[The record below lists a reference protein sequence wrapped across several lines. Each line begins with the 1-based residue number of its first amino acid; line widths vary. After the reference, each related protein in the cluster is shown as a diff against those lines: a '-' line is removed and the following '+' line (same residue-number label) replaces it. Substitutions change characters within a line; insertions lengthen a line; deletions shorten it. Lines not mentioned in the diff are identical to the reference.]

1 MHSKLP
7 AKVLA
12 MSLSWALAGS
22 PLLASAAEPAASPGG
37 AAANIA
43 SAGIL
48 KSGVYLQ
55 NLDKSVR
62 PQDDFYRHING
73 GWLAATQIP
82 ADRSNYGAFTKLQE
96 DAEHDLRDILEEAA
110 KSKAAAG
117 SDAQK
122 VGDYYASFLD
132 EATVEARGLKPLS
145 AELSRIDALKTPQ
158 DIAGYIGHAQR
169 LFVAQ
174 PFAYYVAVDEK
185 NSSQYVS
192 TLTQTGLGMP
202 DRDYYLSKDDARL
215 KSIREKYEPYV
226 RDLLALADT
235 PDAAGAAKKIYAIES
250 RIAQAHWTRV
260 QNRDAEKTY
269 NRYDRAALGKLMP
282 SFDWDAFLR
291 GAQIPSDKV
300 PAMVVTQPSYFQALD
315 RLFAEVPVADWR
327 VYFRYKLLNTYAPDL
342 PARFVQRQFEFNDR
356 TVSGIEELKPRW
368 KRGVDTIEGAVGDLV
383 GKMYVERHF
392 KPEQKQRIDALVKNL
407 LAAFDSGIDQLEWMT
422 PDTKRKAHEKL
433 ALFTTKIGYPDKWRD
448 WSKLQIRRDD
458 LVGNEMRAAAVVFE
472 RGVSKLG
479 GPIDR
484 TEWLM
489 TPQTVNAYYNPPTNE
504 IVFPAAMLQPPF
516 FDVTVD
522 DATNYGAIGAVIGHE
537 ISHGFDDQGRRY
549 DGHGNLH
556 DWWAPADNDEF
567 TRRAKAF
574 GAQYDASSPLPGT
587 HVNGDLTMGENI
599 ADLAGVAMAYRAYKL
614 SLKGKQAP
622 VIDGY
627 TGDQR
632 FFTGWAQGWARKYR
646 DDELRRRLLTDPHSP
661 SEYRTNIIVANLPEF
676 YRAFDVKPGDKMYRA
691 PAQRVKIW

>member
-1 MHSKLP
+1 MNAKLI
-7 AKVLA
+7 
-12 MSLSWALAGS
+12 SLALACS
-22 PLLASAAEPAASPGG
+22 PLLAAAEPTAGS
-37 AAANIA
+37 
-43 SAGIL
+43 STTAGIL

-55 NLDKSVR
+55 NLDKAVR

-73 GWLAATQIP
+73 GWLATAQIP
-82 ADRSNYGAFTKLQE
+82 ADRSNYGTFTKLQE
-96 DAEHDLRDILEEAA
+96 DAERDLRDILEEAA
-110 KSKAAAG
+110 KAKAPAG

-132 EATVEARGLKPLS
+132 EAAVEARGLQPLQD
-145 AELSRIDALKTPQ
+145 ELARIDAIKTKQ
-158 DIAGYIGHAQR
+158 ELAGYIGRAQR

-174 PFAYYVAVDEK
+174 PFAYFVAVDEK
-185 NSSQYVS
+185 NSTQYIS
-192 TLTQTGLGMP
+192 TVTQTGLGMP
-202 DRDYYLSKDDARL
+202 DRDYYLSDDAKL
-215 KSIREKYEPYV
+215 KGIREKYQPYV
-226 RDLLALADT
+226 RDLLALAAT
-235 PDAAGAAKKIYAIES
+235 PDAEGAAKKIYAIES
-250 RIAQAHWTRV
+250 RIATAHWTRV

-269 NRYDRAALGKLMP
+269 NRYDRAALAKLMP
-282 SFDWDAFLR
+282 AFDWDAFLR
-291 GAQIPSDKV
+291 GAQIPSEKV
-300 PAMVVTQPSYFQALD
+300 AAVNVTQPSYFEALGK
-315 RLFAEVPVADWR
+315 LFAEVPVADWR
-327 VYFRYKLLNTYAPDL
+327 VYYRYKLLSTYAPDL
-342 PARFVQRQFEFNDR
+342 PAKFVQRQFEFNDR

-368 KRGVDTIEGAVGDLV
+368 KRGVDTIEGSVGDLV
-383 GKMYVERHF
+383 GKVYVERHF

-407 LAAFDSGIDQLEWMT
+407 LSAFDGGIDQLEWMT

-433 ALFTTKIGYPDKWRD
+433 AMFTTKIGYPDKWRD
-448 WSKLQIRRDD
+448 WSKLEIRRDD
-458 LVGNEMRAAAVVFE
+458 LIGNEVRAAAVLFD
-472 RGVSKLG
+472 RGVNKLG

-522 DATNYGAIGAVIGHE
+522 DALNYGAIGSVIGHE

-549 DGHGNLH
+549 DGHGNLN
-556 DWWAPADNDEF
+556 DWWAAADNEEF

-587 HVNGDLTMGENI
+587 HVNSGLTMGENI
-599 ADLAGVAMAYRAYKL
+599 ADLAGVAMAYHAYKI
-614 SLKGKQAP
+614 SLQGKPAP

-632 FFTGWAQGWARKYR
+632 FFIGWAQGWARKYR

-661 SEYRTNIIVANLPEF
+661 SEYRTNIIVSDLPEF
-676 YRAFDVKPGDKMYRA
+676 YAAFDVKPGDKMYRA
-691 PAQRVKIW
+691 PADRVKIW

>member
-1 MHSKLP
+1 MNRKGSGMNAKLI
-7 AKVLA
+7 
-12 MSLSWALAGS
+12 SLALACS
-22 PLLASAAEPAASPGG
+22 PLLAAAEPTAGS
-37 AAANIA
+37 
-43 SAGIL
+43 STTAGIL

-55 NLDKSVR
+55 NLDKAVR

-73 GWLAATQIP
+73 GWLATAQIP
-82 ADRSNYGAFTKLQE
+82 ADRSNYGTFNKLQE
-96 DAEHDLRDILEEAA
+96 DAERDLRDILEEAA
-110 KSKAAAG
+110 KAKAPAG

-132 EATVEARGLKPLS
+132 EAAVEARGLQPLQD
-145 AELSRIDALKTPQ
+145 ELARIDAIKTKQ
-158 DIAGYIGHAQR
+158 ELAGYIGRAQR

-174 PFAYYVAVDEK
+174 PFAYFVAVDEK
-185 NSSQYVS
+185 NSTQYIS
-192 TLTQTGLGMP
+192 TVTQTGLGMP
-202 DRDYYLSKDDARL
+202 DRDYYLSDDAKL
-215 KSIREKYEPYV
+215 KGIREKYQPYV
-226 RDLLALADT
+226 RDLLALAAT
-235 PDAAGAAKKIYAIES
+235 PDAEGAAKKIYAIES
-250 RIAQAHWTRV
+250 RIATAHWTRV

-269 NRYDRAALGKLMP
+269 NRYDRAALAKLMP
-282 SFDWDAFLR
+282 AFDWDAFLR
-291 GAQIPSDKV
+291 GAQIPSEKV
-300 PAMVVTQPSYFQALD
+300 AAVNVTQPSYFEALGK
-315 RLFAEVPVADWR
+315 LFAEVPVADWR
-327 VYFRYKLLNTYAPDL
+327 VYYRYKLLSTYAPDL
-342 PARFVQRQFEFNDR
+342 PAKFVQRQFEFNDR

-368 KRGVDTIEGAVGDLV
+368 KRGVDTIEGSVGDLV
-383 GKMYVERHF
+383 GKVYVERHF

-407 LAAFDSGIDQLEWMT
+407 LSAFDGGIDQLEWMT

-433 ALFTTKIGYPDKWRD
+433 AMFTTKIGYPDKWRD
-448 WSKLQIRRDD
+448 WSKLEIRRDD
-458 LVGNEMRAAAVVFE
+458 LIGNEVRAAAVLFD
-472 RGVSKLG
+472 RGVNKLG

-522 DATNYGAIGAVIGHE
+522 DALNYGAIGSVIGHE

-549 DGHGNLH
+549 DGHGNLN
-556 DWWAPADNDEF
+556 DWWAAADNEEF

-587 HVNGDLTMGENI
+587 HVNSGLTMGENI
-599 ADLAGVAMAYRAYKL
+599 ADLAGVAMAYHAYKI
-614 SLKGKQAP
+614 SLQGKPAP

-632 FFTGWAQGWARKYR
+632 FFIGWAQGWARKYR

-661 SEYRTNIIVANLPEF
+661 SEYRTNIIVSDLPEF
-676 YRAFDVKPGDKMYRA
+676 YAAFDVKPGDKMYRA
-691 PAQRVKIW
+691 PADRVKIW

>member
-1 MHSKLP
+1 MNRKGSGMNAKLI
-7 AKVLA
+7 
-12 MSLSWALAGS
+12 SLALACS
-22 PLLASAAEPAASPGG
+22 PLLAAAEPTAGS
-37 AAANIA
+37 
-43 SAGIL
+43 STTAGIL

-55 NLDKSVR
+55 NLDKAVR

-73 GWLAATQIP
+73 GWLATAQIP
-82 ADRSNYGAFTKLQE
+82 ADRSNYGTFTKLQE
-96 DAEHDLRDILEEAA
+96 DAERDLRDILEEAA
-110 KSKAAAG
+110 KAKAPAG

-132 EATVEARGLKPLS
+132 EAAVEARGLQPLQD
-145 AELSRIDALKTPQ
+145 ELARIDAIKTKQ
-158 DIAGYIGHAQR
+158 ELAGYIGRAQR

-174 PFAYYVAVDEK
+174 PFAYFVAVDEK
-185 NSSQYVS
+185 NSTQYIS
-192 TLTQTGLGMP
+192 TVTQTGLGMP
-202 DRDYYLSKDDARL
+202 DRDYYLSDDAKL
-215 KSIREKYEPYV
+215 KGIREKYQPYV
-226 RDLLALADT
+226 RDLLALAAT
-235 PDAAGAAKKIYAIES
+235 PDAEGAAKKIYAIES
-250 RIAQAHWTRV
+250 RIATAHWTRV

-269 NRYDRAALGKLMP
+269 NRYDRAALAKLMP
-282 SFDWDAFLR
+282 AFDWDAFLR
-291 GAQIPSDKV
+291 GAQIPSEKV
-300 PAMVVTQPSYFQALD
+300 AAVNVTQPSYFEALGK
-315 RLFAEVPVADWR
+315 LFAEVPVADWR
-327 VYFRYKLLNTYAPDL
+327 VYYRYKLLSTYAPDL
-342 PARFVQRQFEFNDR
+342 PAKFVQRQFEFNDR

-368 KRGVDTIEGAVGDLV
+368 KRGVDTIEGSVGDLV
-383 GKMYVERHF
+383 GKVYVERHF

-407 LAAFDSGIDQLEWMT
+407 LSAFDGGIDQLEWMT

-433 ALFTTKIGYPDKWRD
+433 AMFTTKIGYPDKWRD
-448 WSKLQIRRDD
+448 WSKLEIRRDD
-458 LVGNEMRAAAVVFE
+458 LIGNEVRAAAVLFD
-472 RGVSKLG
+472 RGVNKLG

-522 DATNYGAIGAVIGHE
+522 DALNYGAIGSVIGHE

-549 DGHGNLH
+549 DGHGNLN
-556 DWWAPADNDEF
+556 DWWAAADNEEF

-587 HVNGDLTMGENI
+587 HVNSGLTMGENI
-599 ADLAGVAMAYRAYKL
+599 ADLAGVAMAYRAYKI
-614 SLKGKQAP
+614 SLQGKPAP

-632 FFTGWAQGWARKYR
+632 FFIGWAQGWARKYR

-661 SEYRTNIIVANLPEF
+661 SEYRTNIIVSDLPEF
-676 YRAFDVKPGDKMYRA
+676 YAAFDVKPGDKMYRA
-691 PAQRVKIW
+691 PADRVKIW

>member
-1 MHSKLP
+1 MNRKGSGMNAKLI
-7 AKVLA
+7 
-12 MSLSWALAGS
+12 SLALACT
-22 PLLASAAEPAASPGG
+22 PLLAAAEPTARSSAT
-37 AAANIA
+37 
-43 SAGIL
+43 AGIL

-55 NLDKSVR
+55 NLDKAVR

-73 GWLAATQIP
+73 GWLATAQIP
-82 ADRSNYGAFTKLQE
+82 ADRSNYGTFTKLQE
-96 DAEHDLRDILEEAA
+96 DAERDLRDILEEAA
-110 KSKAAAG
+110 KAKAPAG

-132 EATVEARGLKPLS
+132 EAAVEARGLQPLQD
-145 AELSRIDALKTPQ
+145 ELARIDAIKTKQ
-158 DIAGYIGHAQR
+158 ELAGYIGRAQR

-174 PFAYYVAVDEK
+174 PFAYFVAVDEK
-185 NSSQYVS
+185 NSTQYIS
-192 TLTQTGLGMP
+192 TVTQTGLGMP
-202 DRDYYLSKDDARL
+202 DRDYYLSDDAKL
-215 KSIREKYEPYV
+215 KGIREKYQPYV
-226 RDLLALADT
+226 RDLLALAAT

-250 RIAQAHWTRV
+250 RIATAHWTRV

-269 NRYDRAALGKLMP
+269 NRYDRAALAKLMP
-282 SFDWDAFLR
+282 AFDWDAFLR
-291 GAQIPSDKV
+291 GAQIPSEKV
-300 PAMVVTQPSYFQALD
+300 AAVNVTQPSYFEALGK
-315 RLFAEVPVADWR
+315 LFAEVPVADWR
-327 VYFRYKLLNTYAPDL
+327 VYYRYKLLSTYAPDL
-342 PARFVQRQFEFNDR
+342 PAKFVQRQFEFNDR

-368 KRGVDTIEGAVGDLV
+368 KRGVDTIEGSVGDLV
-383 GKMYVERHF
+383 GKVYVERHF

-407 LAAFDSGIDQLEWMT
+407 LSAFDGGIDQLEWMT

-433 ALFTTKIGYPDKWRD
+433 AMFTTKIGYPDKWRD
-448 WSKLQIRRDD
+448 WSKLEIRRDD
-458 LVGNEMRAAAVVFE
+458 LIGNEVRAAALLFD
-472 RGVSKLG
+472 RGVNKLG

-522 DATNYGAIGAVIGHE
+522 DALNYGAIGSVIGHE

-549 DGHGNLH
+549 DGHGNLN
-556 DWWAPADNDEF
+556 DWWAAADNEEF

-587 HVNGDLTMGENI
+587 HVNSGLTMGENI
-599 ADLAGVAMAYRAYKL
+599 ADLAGVAMAYRAYKI
-614 SLKGKQAP
+614 SLQGKPAP

-632 FFTGWAQGWARKYR
+632 FFIGWAQGWARKYR

-661 SEYRTNIIVANLPEF
+661 SEYRTNIIVSDLPEF
-676 YRAFDVKPGDKMYRA
+676 YAAFDVKPGDKMYRA
-691 PAQRVKIW
+691 PADRVKIW

>member
-1 MHSKLP
+1 MNRKGSGMNAKLI
-7 AKVLA
+7 
-12 MSLSWALAGS
+12 SLALACS
-22 PLLASAAEPAASPGG
+22 PLLAAAEPTAGS
-37 AAANIA
+37 
-43 SAGIL
+43 STTAGIL

-55 NLDKSVR
+55 NLDKAVR

-73 GWLAATQIP
+73 GWLATAQIP
-82 ADRSNYGAFTKLQE
+82 ADRSNYGTFTKLQE
-96 DAEHDLRDILEEAA
+96 DAERDLRDILEEAA
-110 KSKAAAG
+110 KAKAPAG

-132 EATVEARGLKPLS
+132 EAAVEARGLQPLQD
-145 AELSRIDALKTPQ
+145 ELARIDAIKTKQ
-158 DIAGYIGHAQR
+158 ELAGYIGRAQR

-174 PFAYYVAVDEK
+174 PFAYFVAVDEK
-185 NSSQYVS
+185 NSTQYIS
-192 TLTQTGLGMP
+192 TVTQTGLGMP
-202 DRDYYLSKDDARL
+202 DRDYYLSDDAKL
-215 KSIREKYEPYV
+215 KGIREKYQPYV
-226 RDLLALADT
+226 RDLLALAAT

-250 RIAQAHWTRV
+250 RIATAHWTRV

-269 NRYDRAALGKLMP
+269 NRYDRAALAKLMP
-282 SFDWDAFLR
+282 AFDWDAFLR
-291 GAQIPSDKV
+291 GAQIPSEKV
-300 PAMVVTQPSYFQALD
+300 AAVNVTQPSYFEALGK
-315 RLFAEVPVADWR
+315 LFAEVPVADWR
-327 VYFRYKLLNTYAPDL
+327 VYYRYKLLSTYAPDL
-342 PARFVQRQFEFNDR
+342 PAKFVQRQFEFNDR

-368 KRGVDTIEGAVGDLV
+368 KRGVDTIEGSVGDLV
-383 GKMYVERHF
+383 GKVYVERHF

-407 LAAFDSGIDQLEWMT
+407 LSAFDGGIDQLEWMT

-433 ALFTTKIGYPDKWRD
+433 AMFTTKIGYPDKWRD
-448 WSKLQIRRDD
+448 WSKLEIRRDD
-458 LVGNEMRAAAVVFE
+458 LIGNEVRAAAVLFD
-472 RGVSKLG
+472 RGVNKLG

-522 DATNYGAIGAVIGHE
+522 DALNYGAIGSVIGHE

-549 DGHGNLH
+549 DGHGNLN
-556 DWWAPADNDEF
+556 DWWAAADNEEF

-587 HVNGDLTMGENI
+587 HVNSGLTMGENI
-599 ADLAGVAMAYRAYKL
+599 ADLAGVAMAYRAYKI
-614 SLKGKQAP
+614 SLQGKPAP

-632 FFTGWAQGWARKYR
+632 FFIGWAQGWARKYR

-661 SEYRTNIIVANLPEF
+661 SEYRTNIIVSDLPEF
-676 YRAFDVKPGDKMYRA
+676 YAAFDVKPGDKMYRA
-691 PAQRVKIW
+691 PADRVKIW

>member
-1 MHSKLP
+1 MNRKGSGMNAKLI
-7 AKVLA
+7 
-12 MSLSWALAGS
+12 SLALACS
-22 PLLASAAEPAASPGG
+22 PLLAAAEPTAGS
-37 AAANIA
+37 
-43 SAGIL
+43 STTAGIL

-55 NLDKSVR
+55 NLDKAVR

-73 GWLAATQIP
+73 GWLATAQIP
-82 ADRSNYGAFTKLQE
+82 ADRSNYGTFTKLQE
-96 DAEHDLRDILEEAA
+96 DAERDLRDILEEAA
-110 KSKAAAG
+110 KAKAPAG

-132 EATVEARGLKPLS
+132 EAAVEARGLQPLQD
-145 AELSRIDALKTPQ
+145 ELARIDAIKTKQ
-158 DIAGYIGHAQR
+158 ELAGYIGRAQR

-174 PFAYYVAVDEK
+174 PFAYFVAVDEK
-185 NSSQYVS
+185 NSTQYIS
-192 TLTQTGLGMP
+192 TVTQTGLGMP
-202 DRDYYLSKDDARL
+202 DRDYYLSDDAKL
-215 KSIREKYEPYV
+215 KGIREKYQPYV
-226 RDLLALADT
+226 RDLLALAAT
-235 PDAAGAAKKIYAIES
+235 PDAEGAAKKIYAIES
-250 RIAQAHWTRV
+250 RIATAHWTRV

-269 NRYDRAALGKLMP
+269 NRYDRAALAKLMP
-282 SFDWDAFLR
+282 AFDWDAFLR
-291 GAQIPSDKV
+291 GAQIPSEKV
-300 PAMVVTQPSYFQALD
+300 AAVNVTQPSYFEALGK
-315 RLFAEVPVADWR
+315 LFAEVPVADWR
-327 VYFRYKLLNTYAPDL
+327 VYYRYKLLSTYAPDL
-342 PARFVQRQFEFNDR
+342 PAKFVQRQFEFNDR

-368 KRGVDTIEGAVGDLV
+368 KRGVDTIEGSVGDLV
-383 GKMYVERHF
+383 GKVYVERHF

-407 LAAFDSGIDQLEWMT
+407 LSAFDGGIDQLEWMT

-433 ALFTTKIGYPDKWRD
+433 AMFTTKIGYPDKWRD
-448 WSKLQIRRDD
+448 WSKLEIRRDD
-458 LVGNEMRAAAVVFE
+458 LIGNEVRAAAVLFD
-472 RGVSKLG
+472 RGVNKLG

-522 DATNYGAIGAVIGHE
+522 DALNYGAIGSVIGHE

-549 DGHGNLH
+549 DGHGNLN
-556 DWWAPADNDEF
+556 DWWAAADNEEF

-587 HVNGDLTMGENI
+587 HVNSGLTMGENI
-599 ADLAGVAMAYRAYKL
+599 ADLAGVAMAYHAYKI
-614 SLKGKQAP
+614 SLQGKPAP

-632 FFTGWAQGWARKYR
+632 FFIGWAQGWARKYR

-661 SEYRTNIIVANLPEF
+661 SEYRTNIIVSDLPEF
-676 YRAFDVKPGDKMYRA
+676 YAAFDVKPGDKMYRA
-691 PAQRVKIW
+691 PADRVKIW

>member
-1 MHSKLP
+1 MSSKLL
-7 AKVLA
+7 VLA
-12 MSLSWALAGS
+12 LACWT
-22 PLLASAAEPAASPGG
+22 PLLAAADDSPVP
-37 AAANIA
+37 

-55 NLDKSVR
+55 NLDKAVR

-73 GWLAATQIP
+73 GWLASTQIP
-82 ADRSNYGAFTKLQE
+82 PDRSNYGTFSKLQD
-96 DAEHDLRDILEEAA
+96 DAERDLRGILEEAA
-110 KSKAAAG
+110 ASKAARG
-117 SDAQK
+117 SDEQK

-132 EATVEARGLKPLS
+132 EAAVEARGLKPLS
-145 AELSRIDALKTPQ
+145 EELARIDALKTKA
-158 DIAGYIGHAQR
+158 DLVAYIGHAQR

-174 PFAYYVAVDEK
+174 PFAFFVAVDEK
-185 NSSQYVS
+185 NSTQYVS
-192 TLTQTGLGMP
+192 TVTQTGLGMP
-202 DRDYYLSKDDARL
+202 DRDYYLSDDARL
-215 KSIREKYEPYV
+215 QGIREKYQPYV

-235 PDAAGAAKKIYAIES
+235 PDPEGAAQKIYAIES
-250 RIAQAHWTRV
+250 SIAKAHWTRV

-269 NRYDRAALGKLMP
+269 NRYDRAALAKLMP
-282 SFDWDAFLR
+282 AFDWDAFLR
-291 GAQIPSDKV
+291 GAQIPSNKV
-300 PAMVVTQPSYFQALD
+300 AAVIVTQPSYFEALGK
-315 RLFAEVPVADWR
+315 LFADVPLADWR
-327 VYFRYKLLNTYAPDL
+327 VYYRYKLLNTYAPDL
-342 PARFVQRQFEFNDR
+342 PAKFVQRQFEFNDR

-368 KRGVDTIEGAVGDLV
+368 KRGVDTIEGAAGDLV

-407 LAAFDSGIDQLEWMT
+407 LSAFDGGIDELQWMT
-422 PDTKRKAHEKL
+422 ADTKRKAHEKL

-448 WSKLQIRRDD
+448 WSKLEIRRDD
-458 LVGNEMRAAAVVFE
+458 LVGNEMRAAAVLFE
-472 RGVSKLG
+472 RGVDKLG

-489 TPQTVNAYYNPPTNE
+489 TPQTINAYYHPPTNE

-522 DATNYGAIGAVIGHE
+522 DALNYGAIGSVIGHE

-549 DGHGNLH
+549 DGHGNLN
-556 DWWAPADNDEF
+556 DWWAPADNEEF
-567 TRRAKAF
+567 TNRAKKF

-587 HVNGDLTMGENI
+587 HVNSGLTMGENI
-599 ADLAGVAMAYRAYKL
+599 ADLAGVAMAYRAYKI
-614 SLKGKQAP
+614 SLKGKPAP

-632 FFTGWAQGWARKYR
+632 FFIGWAQGWARKYR

-661 SEYRTNIIVANLPEF
+661 SEYRTNIIVSDLPEF
-676 YRAFDVKPGDKMYRA
+676 YAAFDVQPGDKMYRA
-691 PAQRVKIW
+691 PADRVKIW